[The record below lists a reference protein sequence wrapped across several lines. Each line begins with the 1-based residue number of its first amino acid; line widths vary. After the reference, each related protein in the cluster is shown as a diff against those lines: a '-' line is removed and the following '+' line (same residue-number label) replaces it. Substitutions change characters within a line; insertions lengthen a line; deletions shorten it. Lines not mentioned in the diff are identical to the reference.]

1 MPLRHVKRN
10 MKQPNILLVIAD
22 GMQADTVLP
31 GHPCLTP
38 NLEALASR
46 GIRFRNAHTTC
57 PTCSPARASLMTGQL
72 PHTHGVLEV
81 EHGRDDDQCVLRTE
95 YPHFAQRL
103 SDVGYRTGYFGKWH
117 VERTQDV
124 SRFGWQESV
133 VKGAA
138 HIKNLGRGQ
147 AGPANFELDESLT
160 GYLEGP
166 RGYRKILHW
175 GVTDTPQDMRYPGL
189 TVADAEQFLDTRMR
203 DSVPWCCC
211 VSFSEP
217 NEALVAGRAAFSQY
231 EPESIPLP
239 ENFFDDLSDR
249 PNIYQREQQI
259 GRKIS
264 VEHWRIARA
273 CYFSRITE
281 IDQLVGRLTDRLN
294 AAGQL
299 ENTVVVFLAD
309 HGRYVGSH
317 GFDAHNFGPFE
328 EIYRVPLIMAG
339 PGISSGSECVAQ
351 VSIAD
356 VGNTMCSIGHA
367 EPIETPDS
375 HSFESLLTKPDVV
388 PAEFRT
394 GYAEYHGTRFP
405 LMQRIVWQDDW
416 KFVFNGFDFDELYN
430 LADDPFEMTNLATL
444 PEQQTRVESM
454 MSEIWRRVRDTK
466 DRAILES
473 HYFSMRLACVGP
485 DVVDE

>member
-1 MPLRHVKRN
+1 MQR
-10 MKQPNILLVIAD
+10 PNILLVIAD
-22 GMQADTVLP
+22 GMQADTALP
-31 GHPCLTP
+31 EHPCLTP
-38 NLEALASR
+38 NLEALANR
-46 GIRFRNAHTTC
+46 GVHFRNAHTTC

-81 EHGRDDDQCVLRTE
+81 EHGRDDDQCVLRTQ
-95 YPHFAQRL
+95 YRHFAQNL
-103 SDVGYRTGYFGKWH
+103 SAAGYRTGYFGKWH
-117 VERTQDV
+117 IERSQDV
-124 SRFGWQESV
+124 SRFGWQEGI

-138 HIKNLGRGQ
+138 HVKNLGRGQ
-147 AGPANFELDESLT
+147 AGPATFDLDEDLT
-160 GYLEGP
+160 GYVEGP
-166 RGYRKILHW
+166 RGYKKILHW
-175 GVTDTPQDMRYPGL
+175 GVTDTPLDERYPGL
-189 TVADAEQFLDTRMR
+189 TVADAERFLDERMS
-203 DSVPWCCC
+203 DSTPWCCC

-217 NEALVAGRAAFSQY
+217 NEALVAGREAFEQY
-231 EPESIPLP
+231 DPATLPLP

-259 GRKIS
+259 GRRLS
-264 VEHWRIARA
+264 EEHWRNARA
-273 CYFSRITE
+273 CYFARIAE
-281 IDQLVGRLTDRLN
+281 IDQLVGRVMDRLE

-299 ENTVVVFLAD
+299 GNTVVVFLAD
-309 HGRYVGSH
+309 HGRYVGAH

-339 PGISSGSECVAQ
+339 PGISEGSECGAQ

-356 VGNTMCSIGHA
+356 VGTTICSIGQTQ
-367 EPIETPDS
+367 PIETPDS
-375 HSFESLLTKPDVV
+375 RSFAALLSLPNNVPD
-388 PAEFRT
+388 AFRT

-405 LMQRIVWQDDW
+405 LMQRILWQNEW

-430 LADDPFEMTNLATL
+430 LEEDPFEMTNLATR

>member
-1 MPLRHVKRN
+1 MQR
-10 MKQPNILLVIAD
+10 PNILLVIAD

-31 GHPCLTP
+31 GHPCQTP
-38 NLEALASR
+38 NLEALANR
-46 GIRFRNAHTTC
+46 GVRFRNAHTTC

-95 YPHFAQRL
+95 YRHFAQNL

-117 VERTQDV
+117 IERSQDV
-124 SRFGWQESV
+124 SRFGWQEGI

-138 HIKNLGRGQ
+138 HVKNLGRGQ
-147 AGPANFELDESLT
+147 AGPATFKLDEALT
-160 GYLEGP
+160 GYVEGP
-166 RGYRKILHW
+166 RGYKKILHW
-175 GVTDTPQDMRYPGL
+175 GVTDTPLNERYPGL
-189 TVADAEQFLDTRMR
+189 TVADAERFLDERMS
-203 DSVPWCCC
+203 DSEPWCCC

-217 NEALVAGRAAFSQY
+217 NEALVAGREAFDQY
-231 EPESIPLP
+231 DPATLPLP

-259 GRKIS
+259 GRGLS
-264 VEHWRIARA
+264 EEHWRNARA
-273 CYFSRITE
+273 CYLSRITE
-281 IDQLVGRLTDRLN
+281 IDQLFGRLTDRLE

-309 HGRYVGSH
+309 HGRYVGAH

-328 EIYRVPLIMAG
+328 EIYRVPLIVAG
-339 PGISSGSECVAQ
+339 PGISEASECRAQ

-356 VGNTMCSIGHA
+356 VGTTMCSIGQT

-375 HSFESLLTKPDVV
+375 RSFSSLLSSPDDI
-388 PAEFRT
+388 PDEFRT

-405 LMQRIVWQDDW
+405 LMQRILWQDEW

-430 LADDPFEMTNLATL
+430 LTDDPFEMTNLIDE
-444 PEQQTRVESM
+444 PGQQSRVEAM
-454 MSEIWRRVRDTK
+454 MSKVWRRVRDTK

-473 HYFSMRLACVGP
+473 HYFSMRFACVGP